1 MLAPLGLQTVV
12 QPAFNYFPEDIRSTQ
27 KQVLT
32 EMSVAGK
39 ETLVVFTSPRSVAHG
54 LPQLPDAIRF
64 QSRIAAI
71 GPATALA
78 LADAGIRVNI
88 TPASGYTS
96 EALLDTLAGEAGS
109 AEPGLAESGR
119 PMAFIISAPGGR
131 QTLFDSLGE
140 QGWQPRMVMAYKA
153 VPAELDKQ
161 ELSKLAGASGVLG
174 VWTSANSMK
183 ALSQRLPPA
192 IWFQLCQGD
201 WLVISERLKR
211 LARAYGP
218 TRLHLAPGPG
228 NKDLFAAIRGLT

>member
-12 QPAFNYFPEDIRSTQ
+12 QPAFNYLREDIRSDQT
-27 KQVLT
+27 QVLT
-32 EMSVAGK
+32 EMSMAGK

-54 LPQLPDAIRF
+54 LPQLPDAVRF

-71 GPATALA
+71 GPATASA
-78 LADAGIRVNI
+78 LADAGIRVQI

-96 EALLDTLAGEAGS
+96 EALLETLAAEAGS
-109 AEPGLAESGR
+109 AEAEH

-131 QTLFDSLGE
+131 QTLFNRLGE
-140 QGWQPRMVMAYKA
+140 QGWQTRMVMAYKA

-161 ELSKLAGASGVLG
+161 ALGKLAGASGVLG
-174 VWTSANSMK
+174 VWTSANTMR

-192 IWFQLCQGD
+192 IWFQLCQGE
-201 WLVISERLKR
+201 WMVISERLKR

-228 NKDLFAAIRGLT
+228 NKDLYSAIRGLA